1 VKNLIEQIFP
11 LIGQYAFPIVVTVYL
26 LWERKHRDDKILEE
40 VKAVITT
47 NTEALAGIKEVMLR
61 CSR

>member
-1 VKNLIEQIFP
+1 MIEQIFP

-40 VKAVITT
+40 VKMVITT

>member
-1 VKNLIEQIFP
+1 MIEQIFP

-26 LWERKHRDDKILEE
+26 LWERKHRDDKTLEE
-40 VKAVITT
+40 VKIVIAT

>member
-1 VKNLIEQIFP
+1 LIEQIFP

-26 LWERKHRDDKILEE
+26 LWERKHRDDKTLEE
-40 VKAVITT
+40 VKIVIAT

>member
-40 VKAVITT
+40 VKMVITT